1 MKVLDAQS
9 WLTDCDPMDCSVAL
23 QASVHGI
30 SQARILEWVAI
41 PFSRGSTRSRD
52 LTWVSCTA
60 GRFFTIWATNKTQFT
75 YHKIQSF
82 KVYSSVAFRKFKV
95 AQPSPLSTLSL
106 AGYSHKVVKS
116 QSRLKR
122 LSAHTECRQR
132 PEGKPHTHVL
142 SFPIPALLQPP
153 SCIWILLPWVLPLRY
168 FVLRS
173 LEESLNKYSLN
184 KLRPTKPPARGWQ
197 LRSNWKGSG
206 IRVKRLDLN
215 PDWYSPAV
223 LFWV

>member
-41 PFSRGSTRSRD
+41 PFSRGSTRFRD

-122 LSAHTECRQR
+122 LSAHRVSSASWREAPYPCT
-132 PEGKPHTHVL
+132 V
-142 SFPIPALLQPP
+142 IPNSRSSSTSLLH
-153 SCIWILLPWVLPLRY
+153 
-168 FVLRS
+168 
-173 LEESLNKYSLN
+173 
-184 KLRPTKPPARGWQ
+184 
-197 LRSNWKGSG
+197 
-206 IRVKRLDLN
+206 LDLTAMC
-215 PDWYSPAV
+215 PASKILCV
-223 LFWV
+223 ALIGGKSQ